1 MFDLSRLL
9 VKGSKWN
16 LFGAAKYPGNDAL
29 KLFALCSQV
38 VSELAFFSDDPSL
51 NRTEVCKS
59 IICKMLLEMN
69 ERKVDCELS
78 K

>member
-29 KLFALCSQV
+29 KLFALWSQV
-38 VSELAFFSDDPSL
+38 VSELAFYSDDPSL
-51 NRTEVCKS
+51 NR
-59 IICKMLLEMN
+59 IFCKMLLEMN
-69 ERKVDCELS
+69 ECKVDCELS